1 MIAFKRLN
9 EDATT
14 PTRGTEG
21 SAGFDLYYS
30 GLPTELEVGGY
41 ALFDTGI
48 QMSLPK
54 DRVGN
59 IKPRSGLAVK
69 YGIDTMAG
77 VIDSDYR
84 GEIKVILINHGKSP
98 VTFRKGDRAI
108 LNDFSLRIR
117 KGDRIAQL
125 VVTTYHADVQ
135 EVMEELETTARGEGG
150 FGSTGR

>member
-84 GEIKVILINHGKSP
+84 GEIKVILINHGKAP
-98 VTFRKGDRAI
+98 VTF
-108 LNDFSLRIR
+108 R